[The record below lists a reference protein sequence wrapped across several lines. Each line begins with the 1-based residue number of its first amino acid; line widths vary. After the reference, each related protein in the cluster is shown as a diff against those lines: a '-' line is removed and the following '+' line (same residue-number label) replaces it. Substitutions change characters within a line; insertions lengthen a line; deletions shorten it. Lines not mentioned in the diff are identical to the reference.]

1 MLITIENT
9 GIDDFYKMLKEQYQL
24 TPEKRFTI
32 TFDVKA
38 VIDPEEDVSVG
49 DDLIEGFM
57 EIVEAQKKGFELPN
71 ARDLLN
77 EL

>member
-1 MLITIENT
+1 MPTTIENT
-9 GIDDFYKMLKEQYQL
+9 GIDDFYKMLQEQYHL

-38 VIDPEEDVSVG
+38 VSEPDEVVNVG
-49 DDLIEGFM
+49 DDLVEGFK
-57 EIVEAQKKGFELPN
+57 EIVEVQKKGFELPN

>member
-1 MLITIENT
+1 MPTTIENT
-9 GIDDFYKMLKEQYQL
+9 GIDDFYKMLQEQYQL

-38 VIDPEEDVSVG
+38 VSEPDEDVNVG
-49 DDLIEGFM
+49 DDLVEGFK
-57 EIVEAQKKGFELPN
+57 EIVEAQKKEFELPN